1 MRDVMYLGTKCYQ
14 KQTLLLEM
22 ELLSKLEQGARQQQ
36 LTLSEHINQLL
47 KKEVSDRESH
57 RSSRHPPVVLPDT
70 RP

>member
-47 KKEVSDRESH
+47 KKEVK
-57 RSSRHPPVVLPDT
+57 P
-70 RP
+70 